1 MPSFARPTTTIK
13 ARCSLTTIGMVV
25 FPGFELL
32 DLAGPLDVF
41 ARAPDV
47 KALTIAQ
54 TREPVLPDLA
64 PAIAPDV
71 TFDDAPP
78 LNVLFVP
85 GGHGIG
91 ASFANDKLLDFVAT
105 RAKTAQYITSVCT
118 GALLLGVAG
127 LLKGRKATTHWRY
140 LDLLKLLGATPVSK
154 RVVEDGNLITGA
166 GVTAGMDFGF
176 ALVARLRGADTAKRL
191 QLGLEYDPDPPFRAG
206 HPSVADKADVETYV
220 RDTTARYDER
230 ERLIRDAVTRRAL

>member
-1 MPSFARPTTTIK
+1 
-13 ARCSLTTIGMVV
+13 MVV

-47 KALTIAQ
+47 KALTIA
-54 TREPVLPDLA
+54 ESMKPVVPDLA
-64 PAIAPDV
+64 PAIAPDA

-78 LNVLFVP
+78 FDVLFVP

-91 ASFANDKLLDFVAT
+91 ASFENEKLIDFVAA
-105 RAKTAQYITSVCT
+105 RARSARYVTSVCT
-118 GALLLGVAG
+118 GALVLGVAG
-127 LLKGRKATTHWRY
+127 LLDGRKATTHWRY
-140 LDLLKLLGATPVSK
+140 LDLLKLFGATPVSK
-154 RVVEDGNLITGA
+154 RVVEDGNIMTGA

-176 ALVARLRGADTAKRL
+176 ALVARLRGADVAKRL

-220 RDTTARYDER
+220 RDTTPRYDER
-230 ERLIRDAVTRRAL
+230 ERLIRDAVRRRARSSPSP

>member
-1 MPSFARPTTTIK
+1 V
-13 ARCSLTTIGMVV
+13 LTTIGMIV

-64 PAIAPDV
+64 PAIAPDA

-78 LNVLFVP
+78 FDVLFIP

-91 ASFANDKLLDFVAT
+91 ASFGNDKLLDFVAS
-105 RAKTAQYITSVCT
+105 RAAGAQYVTSVCT

-127 LLKGRKATTHWRY
+127 LLEGRKATTHWRY
-140 LDLLKLLGATPVSK
+140 LDLLKLFGATPVAK
-154 RVVEDGNLITGA
+154 RVVEDGDLITGG
-166 GVTAGMDFGF
+166 GVTAGIDFGF
-176 ALVARLRGADTAKRL
+176 ALVARLRGVDTAKRL

-206 HPSVADKADVETYV
+206 HPSVADKADVETYI

-230 ERLIRDAVTRRAL
+230 ERLIRDAVTRRARSSPSP

>member
-1 MPSFARPTTTIK
+1 
-13 ARCSLTTIGMVV
+13 MVV

-47 KALTIAQ
+47 TALTIAER
-54 TREPVLPDLA
+54 RELVIPDLA
-64 PAIAPDV
+64 PAIAPDA

-78 LNVLFVP
+78 FDVLFIP
-85 GGHGIG
+85 GGHGI
-91 ASFANDKLLDFVAT
+91 AMSFANDKLLDFVAT
-105 RAKTAQYITSVCT
+105 RASTSQYVTSVCT
-118 GALLLGVAG
+118 GALLLGAAG
-127 LLKGRKATTHWRY
+127 LLEGRKATTHWRY
-140 LDLLKLLGATPVSK
+140 LELLKLFGATPMSK

-176 ALVARLRGADTAKRL
+176 ALVARLRGDDAAKRL
-191 QLGLEYDPDPPFRAG
+191 QLGLEYDPDPPFNSG

-220 RDTTARYDER
+220 RDTTPRYDER
-230 ERLIRDAVTRRAL
+230 ERLIRDALTRRARSSPSP

>member
-54 TREPVLPDLA
+54 TRELVLPDLA

-78 LNVLFVP
+78 LDVLFVP

-140 LDLLKLLGATPVSK
+140 LDLLKLLGAKPVSK

>member
-1 MPSFARPTTTIK
+1 
-13 ARCSLTTIGMVV
+13 MVV

-54 TREPVLPDLA
+54 GREPVSPDLA
-64 PAIAPDV
+64 PAIIPDA

-78 LNVLFVP
+78 FDVLFIP

-91 ASFANDKLLDFVAT
+91 ASFSNEKLLDFVAT
-105 RAKTAQYITSVCT
+105 RARAAQYVTSVCT

-127 LLKGRKATTHWRY
+127 QLEGRKATTHWRY
-140 LDLLKLLGATPVSK
+140 LDLLTLCGATPVSK
-154 RVVEDGNLITGA
+154 RVVEDGDLITCA

-176 ALVARLRGADTAKRL
+176 TLVARLRGIETAKRL

-206 HPSVADKADVETYV
+206 HPSVADKTDVETYV

-230 ERLIRDAVTRRAL
+230 ERLMRDAVRRRARSSPSP